1 MGGATLN
8 GTWAA
13 GLFHAGFWKNDRIR
27 YLGAVAKTNANLGF
41 YGSGN
46 AGLLDIEAVN
56 LNMDAWILAPA
67 VEIQTG

>member
-13 GLFHAGFWKNDRIR
+13 GVFHAGFWKNDQIR
-27 YLGAVAKTNANLGF
+27 YLGAVARTNANIGF

-46 AGLLDIEAVN
+46 AGSA
-56 LNMDAWILAPA
+56 
-67 VEIQTG
+67 GY